1 MEKPRK
7 EWGSACSP
15 EPALPFPILVSHY
28 VSRAVMD
35 TGAGGGAERKSSSIQ
50 MPGHPCAST
59 FLSLEEMSEFRQ
71 RQEQQIFESAEAD
84 CSVRV

>member
-15 EPALPFPILVSHY
+15 EPAPPFPILVSHC

-35 TGAGGGAERKSSSIQ
+35 PGVGWGERKSSSIQ
-50 MPGHPCAST
+50 MLGHPCAST